1 MATAAIKLSA
11 ETACRLCRSRAVKTK
26 GQWLKAKDMNYTET
40 LDYLFTAMPSFQQVG
55 GDAYKP
61 GLERIAEFCRTIGNP
76 QRSYFVI
83 HIAGTNGK
91 GSVSNMLAAVLQ
103 QAGYQTGLFTSPHL
117 TDFRE
122 RIRVNGEMIPKQKVV
137 NFVDRYKAEMERLQ
151 LSFFE
156 MTTAMAFDY
165 FAQSDVEV
173 AVIETGLGGRLD
185 ATNIVQPLI
194 SVITNI
200 GLEHTEYL
208 GNSLPKIAREKGG
221 IIKKCTPV
229 VVGEKNPN
237 YNLVLEEIA
246 EDLRSE
252 LIYANEAFTLED
264 SYYEDDKQVV
274 TMTRTRDGYPYQLR
288 LDLLGE
294 YQRQNLVTAA
304 SVLDK
309 LHEATPLSISRRAF
323 VEGVREVSKLTSFR
337 GRWQVLSQEPLVVC
351 DTGHNEHGIAE
362 VAKQL
367 ASRTNS
373 GKLFCVMGF
382 CGDKEFDKMVALM
395 PKDAHY
401 IFTQASIRRAASL
414 DKISEVATSLSLDFE
429 IAETVAEA
437 MAKAQSQL
445 SAEDMLFVG
454 GSTFVVAE
462 ALNL

>member
-1 MATAAIKLSA
+1 
-11 ETACRLCRSRAVKTK
+11 
-26 GQWLKAKDMNYTET
+26 MNYTET
-40 LDYLFTAMPSFQQVG
+40 LDYLFSAMPSFQQVG

-61 GLERIAEFCRTIGNP
+61 GLERITEFCRLIGNP
-76 QRSYFVI
+76 QRNYFVI

-122 RIRVNGEMIPKQKVV
+122 RIRVNGEMISKQKVV

-173 AVIETGLGGRLD
+173 AIVETGLGGRLD
-185 ATNIVQPLI
+185 ATNIVQPIL

-208 GNSLPKIAREKGG
+208 GDSLPKIAREKGG

-229 VVGEKNPN
+229 VVGEKNPD

-246 EDLRSE
+246 NDLRADIS
-252 LIYANEAFTLED
+252 YANELFTLGECGFED
-264 SYYEDDKQVV
+264 GKQVV
-274 TMTRTRDGYPYQLR
+274 TMTRVRDGYPYQLR

-294 YQRQNLVTAA
+294 YQRQNLVTVATT
-304 SVLDK
+304 LDK

-323 VEGVREVSKLTSFR
+323 VEGVRMVSEITSFR
-337 GRWQVLSQEPLVVC
+337 GRWQVLSEEPLVVC
-351 DTGHNEHGIAE
+351 DTAHNEHGIAE

-367 ASRTNS
+367 KGRTNS
-373 GKLFCVMGF
+373 GRLLCVMGF
-382 CGDKEFDKMVALM
+382 CEDKDFSAILAQM
-395 PKDAHY
+395 PVDAHY

-414 DKISEVATSLSLDFE
+414 DKIAEVATSLGLDFE
-429 IAETVAEA
+429 MVPTVVEA
-437 MAKAQSQL
+437 LATAQKQL
-445 SAEDMLFVG
+445 TNEDMLFIG

-462 ALNL
+462 VLE

>member
-1 MATAAIKLSA
+1 
-11 ETACRLCRSRAVKTK
+11 
-26 GQWLKAKDMNYTET
+26 MNYTET
-40 LDYLFTAMPSFQQVG
+40 LDYLFSSMPSFQQVG

-61 GLERIAEFCRTIGNP
+61 GLERIAEFCRSIGNP
-76 QRSYFVI
+76 QRNYFVI
-83 HIAGTNGK
+83 HVAGTNGK
-91 GSVSNMLAAVLQ
+91 GSISNMLAAVLQ

-137 NFVDRYKAEMERLQ
+137 NFVDRYRSEMERLQ

-185 ATNIVQPLI
+185 ATNIVQPIL

-208 GNSLPKIAREKGG
+208 GDSLPKIAREKGG

-229 VVGEKNPN
+229 VVGEKNSN

-246 EDLRSE
+246 HDLRSE
-252 LIYANEAFTLED
+252 ITYAEEAFSLGECGF
-264 SYYEDDKQVV
+264 ERGKQVV
-274 TMTRTRDGYPYQLR
+274 TMTRLRDGYPYQLR

-294 YQRQNLVTAA
+294 YQRKNLVTVATA
-304 SVLDK
+304 LDK
-309 LHEATPLSISRRAF
+309 LHESTPLSISRRAF
-323 VEGVREVSKLTSFR
+323 VEGVRDVSQLTSFR
-337 GRWQVLSQEPLVVC
+337 GRWQLLSDKPLIVC
-351 DTGHNEHGIAE
+351 DTAHNEHGIAE

-367 ASRTNS
+367 QARTNS
-373 GKLFCVMGF
+373 GRLFCIMGF
-382 CGDKEFDKMVALM
+382 CEDKDFSKMLALM
-395 PKDAHY
+395 PSDAHY

-414 DKISEVATSLSLDFE
+414 EKISEVASTLNLDFE
-429 IAETVAEA
+429 LAPTVAEA
-437 MAKAQSQL
+437 LAKAHEQL
-445 SAEDMLFVG
+445 TDEDMLYIG

-462 ALNL
+462 VLE

>member
-1 MATAAIKLSA
+1 
-11 ETACRLCRSRAVKTK
+11 
-26 GQWLKAKDMNYTET
+26 MNYTET
-40 LDYLFTAMPSFQQVG
+40 LDYLFSSMPSFQQVG

-61 GLERIAEFCRTIGNP
+61 GLERIAEFCRAIGNP

-83 HIAGTNGK
+83 HVAGTNGK
-91 GSVSNMLAAVLQ
+91 GSVSNMVAAVLQ

-137 NFVDRYKAEMERLQ
+137 NFVDRYKSEMERLQ

-208 GNSLPKIAREKGG
+208 GDSLPKIAREKGG

-229 VVGEKNPN
+229 IVGEKNSN

-246 EDLRSE
+246 NDLRSE
-252 LIYANEAFTLED
+252 LTYADEAFELGECGYD
-264 SYYEDDKQVV
+264 GNKQVV

-294 YQRQNLVTAA
+294 YQRTNLATVAT
-304 SVLDK
+304 VLDT
-309 LHEATPLSISRRAF
+309 LHEKTPLSISRRAF
-323 VEGVREVSKLTSFR
+323 VEGVREVSQLTSFR
-337 GRWQVLSQEPLVVC
+337 GRWQVLSQKPLIVC
-351 DTGHNEHGIAE
+351 DTAHNEHGIAE

-367 ASRTNS
+367 HSRSNS
-373 GKLFCVMGF
+373 GKLLCVMGF
-382 CGDKEFDKMVALM
+382 CEEKDFSKMLALM
-395 PKDAHY
+395 PSDAHY
-401 IFTQASIRRAASL
+401 IFTKASIRRAASL
-414 DKISEVATSLSLDFE
+414 EKIAGVATALGLDFE
-429 IAETVAEA
+429 VVESVAEA
-437 MAKAQSQL
+437 VAKAKEIL
-445 SAEDMLFVG
+445 TEEDMLFIG

-462 ALNL
+462 ALE

>member
-1 MATAAIKLSA
+1 
-11 ETACRLCRSRAVKTK
+11 
-26 GQWLKAKDMNYTET
+26 MNYTET
-40 LDYLFTAMPSFQQVG
+40 LDYLFSSMPSFQQVG

-61 GLERIAEFCRTIGNP
+61 GLERIAEFCRAIGNP
-76 QRSYFVI
+76 QRNYFVI

-122 RIRVNGEMIPKQKVV
+122 RIRVNGEMISKQKVV
-137 NFVDRYKAEMERLQ
+137 NFVDRYKSEMERLQ

-185 ATNIVQPLI
+185 ATNIVQPILSI
-194 SVITNI
+194 ITNI

-208 GNSLPKIAREKGG
+208 GDSLPKIAREKGG

-237 YNLVLEEIA
+237 YHLVLDEIA
-246 EDLRSE
+246 SDMRSE
-252 LIYANEAFTLED
+252 ITYANEAFTLGECGFEG
-264 SYYEDDKQVV
+264 SKQVI
-274 TMTRTRDGYPYQLR
+274 TLNRTRDGYPYQLR

-294 YQRQNLVTAA
+294 YQRQNLTTVATA
-304 SVLDK
+304 LDI
-309 LHEATPLSISRRAF
+309 LHESTPLSISRRAF
-323 VEGVREVSKLTSFR
+323 VEGVRDVTQLTSFR
-337 GRWQVLSQEPLVVC
+337 GRWQVLSQKPLVMC
-351 DTGHNEHGIAE
+351 DTAHNEHGITE

-367 ASRTNS
+367 QKRTNS
-373 GKLFCVMGF
+373 GKLICVLGF
-382 CGDKEFDKMVALM
+382 CEDKDFSKMLSLL

-401 IFTQASIRRAASL
+401 IFTQASIRRAATTEAIA
-414 DKISEVATSLSLDFE
+414 KAALSLNLDYE
-429 IAETVAEA
+429 VTPTVAEA
-437 MAKAQSQL
+437 ISTAQQQL
-445 SAEDMLFVG
+445 SEDDMLFIG

-462 ALNL
+462 FLEL

>member
-1 MATAAIKLSA
+1 
-11 ETACRLCRSRAVKTK
+11 
-26 GQWLKAKDMNYTET
+26 MNYTET
-40 LDYLFTAMPSFQQVG
+40 LDYLFSSMPSFQQVG

-61 GLERIAEFCRTIGNP
+61 GLERIAEFCRSIGNP
-76 QRSYFVI
+76 QRNYFVI

-103 QAGYQTGLFTSPHL
+103 QAGYHTGLFTSPHL

-137 NFVDRYKAEMERLQ
+137 NFVDRHKAEMERLQ

-185 ATNIVQPLI
+185 ATNIVQPVI

-208 GNSLPKIAREKGG
+208 GDSLPKIAREKGG

-229 VVGEKNPN
+229 VVGEKNSN

-246 EDLRSE
+246 DDLRSE
-252 LIYANEAFTLED
+252 LIYANDAFTLGECGF
-264 SYYEDDKQVV
+264 EGNKQVV
-274 TMTRTRDGYPYQLR
+274 TLNRTRDGYPYQLR

-294 YQRQNLVTAA
+294 YQRQNLATVAA
-304 SVLDK
+304 VLDT
-309 LHEATPLSISRRAF
+309 LHETTPLSISRRAF
-323 VEGVREVSKLTSFR
+323 VEGVRDVAQLTAFR
-337 GRWQVLSQEPLVVC
+337 GRWQVLSEKPLVVC

-367 ASRTNS
+367 NGRTNS
-373 GKLFCVMGF
+373 GKLLCVMGF
-382 CGDKEFDKMVALM
+382 CEDKDFSKMLAQM
-395 PKDAHY
+395 PSDAHY
-401 IFTQASIRRAASL
+401 LFTQASIRRAASVE
-414 DKISEVATSLSLDFE
+414 KISEVATALGLDFE
-429 IAETVAEA
+429 VAQSVEEA
-437 MAKAQSQL
+437 LAKAQQQL
-445 SAEDMLFVG
+445 ADEDMLFIG

-462 ALNL
+462 ALPLFS

>member
-1 MATAAIKLSA
+1 
-11 ETACRLCRSRAVKTK
+11 
-26 GQWLKAKDMNYTET
+26 MNYTET
-40 LDYLFTAMPSFQQVG
+40 LDYLFSSMPSFQQVG

-61 GLERIAEFCRTIGNP
+61 GLERIAEFCRSIGNP
-76 QRSYFVI
+76 QRNYFVI
-83 HIAGTNGK
+83 HVAGTNGK

-103 QAGYQTGLFTSPHL
+103 QAGYHTGLFTSPHL

-173 AVIETGLGGRLD
+173 AVIEAGLGGRLD
-185 ATNIVQPLI
+185 ATNIVQPVI

-208 GNSLPKIAREKGG
+208 GDSLPKIAREKGG

-229 VVGEKNPN
+229 VVGEKNSN

-246 EDLRSE
+246 DDLRSE
-252 LIYANEAFTLED
+252 LIYADEAFTLGECGF
-264 SYYEDDKQVV
+264 EGGKQVV
-274 TMTRTRDGYPYQLR
+274 TLNRSRDGYPYRLR

-294 YQRQNLVTAA
+294 YQRQNLATVAT
-304 SVLDK
+304 VLDV
-309 LHEATPLSISRRAF
+309 LHETTPLSISRRAF
-323 VEGVREVSKLTSFR
+323 VEGVRDVCAITSFR
-337 GRWQVLSQEPLVVC
+337 GRWQVLSEKPLVVC
-351 DTGHNEHGIAE
+351 DTAHNEHGIAV

-367 ASRTNS
+367 NERTNK
-373 GKLFCVMGF
+373 GKLFCIMGF
-382 CGDKEFDKMVALM
+382 CEDKEFDKMLALM
-395 PKDAHY
+395 PNDAHY
-401 IFTQASIRRAASL
+401 IFTQASIRRAASVE
-414 DKISEVATSLSLDFE
+414 KISEVAGALGLDFE
-429 IAETVAEA
+429 VAPSVEEA
-437 MAKAQSQL
+437 LVKAQSQL
-445 SAEDMLFVG
+445 TEDDMLFIG

-462 ALNL
+462 VLDRL

>member
-1 MATAAIKLSA
+1 
-11 ETACRLCRSRAVKTK
+11 
-26 GQWLKAKDMNYTET
+26 MNYTET
-40 LDYLFTAMPSFQQVG
+40 LDYLFSSMPSFQQVG

-61 GLERIAEFCRTIGNP
+61 GLERISEFCRSIGNP
-76 QRSYFVI
+76 QRNYFVI
-83 HIAGTNGK
+83 HVAGTNGK

-137 NFVDRYKAEMERLQ
+137 NFVDRYKADMERLQ

-173 AVIETGLGGRLD
+173 AVIEAGLGGRLD

-229 VVGEKNPN
+229 IVGEKNSN

-246 EDLRSE
+246 SDLRCE
-252 LIYANEAFTLED
+252 LTYANEAFILQECCYD
-264 SYYEDDKQVV
+264 GDKQVI
-274 TMTRTRDGYPYQLR
+274 TMNRMRDHHPYQLR

-304 SVLDK
+304 AVLDK

-323 VEGVREVSKLTSFR
+323 VEGIREVSQLTSFR
-337 GRWQVLSQEPLVVC
+337 GRWQILSQEPLVVC
-351 DTGHNEHGIAE
+351 DTGHNEHGLAE

-367 ASRTNS
+367 KSRKNS
-373 GKLFCVMGF
+373 GKLICIMGF
-382 CGDKEFDKMVALM
+382 CNDKEFDKMLNLM
-395 PKDAHY
+395 PRNAHY
-401 IFTQASIRRAASL
+401 IFTQAAIRRAAPL
-414 DKISEVATSLSLDFE
+414 EKMAEVATALSLDFE
-429 IAETVAEA
+429 IAPTVEEA
-437 MAKAQSQL
+437 VTNARQQL
-445 SAEDMLFVG
+445 SKEDMLFIG

-462 ALNL
+462 ALPLF

>member
-1 MATAAIKLSA
+1 
-11 ETACRLCRSRAVKTK
+11 
-26 GQWLKAKDMNYTET
+26 MNYTET
-40 LDYLFTAMPSFQQVG
+40 LDYLFSSMPSFQQVG

-61 GLERIAEFCRTIGNP
+61 GLERISEFCRSIGNP
-76 QRSYFVI
+76 QRNYFVI
-83 HIAGTNGK
+83 HVAGTNGK

-103 QAGYQTGLFTSPHL
+103 QAGYHTGLFTSPHL

-137 NFVDRYKAEMERLQ
+137 NFVDRYKVEMERLQ

-173 AVIETGLGGRLD
+173 AVIEAGLGGRLD
-185 ATNIVQPLI
+185 ATNIVQPVI

-208 GNSLPKIAREKGG
+208 GDSWPKIAREKGG

-229 VVGEKNPN
+229 VVGEKNSS

-252 LIYANEAFTLED
+252 LIYADEAFTLGECGF
-264 SYYEDDKQVV
+264 EGGKQVV
-274 TMTRTRDGYPYQLR
+274 TLNRSRDGYPYRLR

-294 YQRQNLVTAA
+294 YQRQNLATVAT
-304 SVLDK
+304 VLDA
-309 LHEATPLSISRRAF
+309 LHETTPLSISRRAF
-323 VEGVREVSKLTSFR
+323 VEGVRDVCAITSFR
-337 GRWQVLSQEPLVVC
+337 GRWQVLSERPLVVC
-351 DTGHNEHGIAE
+351 DTAHNEHGIAE

-367 ASRTNS
+367 NERTNK
-373 GKLFCVMGF
+373 GKLFCIMGF
-382 CGDKEFDKMVALM
+382 CEDKEFDKMLALM
-395 PKDAHY
+395 PNDAHY
-401 IFTQASIRRAASL
+401 IFTQASIRRAASVE
-414 DKISEVATSLSLDFE
+414 KISEVAEALGLDFE
-429 IAETVAEA
+429 VAPSVEEA
-437 MAKAQSQL
+437 LAKAQSQL
-445 SAEDMLFVG
+445 SEDDMLFIG

-462 ALNL
+462 VLDRL

>member
-1 MATAAIKLSA
+1 
-11 ETACRLCRSRAVKTK
+11 
-26 GQWLKAKDMNYTET
+26 MNYTET
-40 LDYLFTAMPSFQQVG
+40 LDYLFSSMPSFQQVG

-61 GLERIAEFCRTIGNP
+61 GLERISEFCRSIGNP
-76 QRSYFVI
+76 QRNYFVI
-83 HIAGTNGK
+83 HVAGTNGK

-137 NFVDRYKAEMERLQ
+137 NFVDRHKAEMERLQ

-185 ATNIVQPLI
+185 ATNIVQPVI

-208 GNSLPKIAREKGG
+208 GDSLPKIAREKGG

-229 VVGEKNPN
+229 VVGEKNTN

-246 EDLRSE
+246 ADMHSE
-252 LIYANEAFTLED
+252 LIYATEAFSLGECGF
-264 SYYEDDKQVV
+264 EGDKQVV
-274 TMTRTRDGYPYQLR
+274 TLNRMRDGYPYQLR

-294 YQRQNLVTAA
+294 YQRQNLATVAT
-304 SVLDK
+304 VLDR
-309 LHEATPLSISRRAF
+309 LHEQTPLSISRRAF
-323 VEGVREVSKLTSFR
+323 VEGVREVTALTSFR
-337 GRWQVLSQEPLVVC
+337 GRWQVLSDKPLVVC
-351 DTGHNEHGIAE
+351 DTAHNEHGIAE
-362 VAKQL
+362 VTKQL
-367 ASRTNS
+367 NVRTNS
-373 GKLFCVMGF
+373 GRLLCVMGF
-382 CGDKEFDKMVALM
+382 CEDKDFSKMLAQM
-395 PKDAHY
+395 PCDAHY

-414 DKISEVATSLSLDFE
+414 EKIAEVATSLELDFE
-429 IAETVAEA
+429 VAPTVEDAL
-437 MAKAQSQL
+437 AKAKEIL
-445 SAEDMLFVG
+445 TEDDMLFVG

-462 ALNL
+462 ALPLVALFD

>member
-1 MATAAIKLSA
+1 
-11 ETACRLCRSRAVKTK
+11 
-26 GQWLKAKDMNYTET
+26 MNYTET
-40 LDYLFTAMPSFQQVG
+40 LDYLFSSMPSFQNVG

-61 GLERIAEFCRTIGNP
+61 GLERIAEFCRAIGNP
-76 QRSYFVI
+76 QRNYFII

-208 GNSLPKIAREKGG
+208 GDSLPKIAREKGG

-246 EDLRSE
+246 GDMRSE
-252 LIYANEAFTLED
+252 LTYATEAFELGEC
-264 SYYEDDKQVV
+264 YYDGNKQVV
-274 TMTRTRDGYPYQLR
+274 TMTRTRDSYPYQVR

-294 YQRQNLVTAA
+294 YQRRNLAIAA
-304 SVLDK
+304 TVLDI
-309 LHEATPLSISRRAF
+309 LHEKSPLSISRRAF
-323 VEGVREVSKLTSFR
+323 VEGVREVSQLTSFR
-337 GRWQVLSQEPLVVC
+337 GRWQVLSEKPLVVC
-351 DTGHNEHGIAE
+351 DTAHNEHGIAE

-367 ASRTNS
+367 QHRTNS
-373 GKLFCVMGF
+373 GKLLCVMGF
-382 CGDKEFDKMVALM
+382 CEDKDFSKMVALM
-395 PKDAHY
+395 PREAHY
-401 IFTQASIRRAASL
+401 IFTKASIRRAASL
-414 DKISEVATSLSLDFE
+414 EKVAEVATSFALDFE
-429 IAETVAEA
+429 LVENVAEA
-437 MAKAQSQL
+437 VAKAKEML
-445 SAEDMLFVG
+445 SEEDMLFIG

-462 ALNL
+462 ALE

>member
-1 MATAAIKLSA
+1 
-11 ETACRLCRSRAVKTK
+11 
-26 GQWLKAKDMNYTET
+26 MNYTET
-40 LDYLFTAMPSFQQVG
+40 LDYLFSSMPSFQQVG

-61 GLERIAEFCRTIGNP
+61 GLERIAEFCRSIGNP
-76 QRSYFVI
+76 QRNYFVI
-83 HIAGTNGK
+83 HVAGTNGK

-185 ATNIVQPLI
+185 ATNIVQPVI

-208 GNSLPKIAREKGG
+208 GDSLPKIAREKGG
-221 IIKKCTPV
+221 IVKKCTPV
-229 VVGEKNPN
+229 IVGEKNSN

-252 LIYANEAFTLED
+252 LIYADEAFTLGECGF
-264 SYYEDDKQVV
+264 EGGKQVV
-274 TMTRTRDGYPYQLR
+274 TLNRSRDGYPYRLR

-294 YQRQNLVTAA
+294 YQRQNLATVAT
-304 SVLDK
+304 VLDT
-309 LHEATPLSISRRAF
+309 LHETTPLSISRRAF
-323 VEGVREVSKLTSFR
+323 VEGVRDVCAITSFR
-337 GRWQVLSQEPLVVC
+337 GRWQVLSENPLVVC
-351 DTGHNEHGIAE
+351 DTAHNEHGIVE
-362 VAKQL
+362 VARQL
-367 ASRTNS
+367 KNRVNS
-373 GKLFCVMGF
+373 GKLICLMGF
-382 CGDKEFDKMVALM
+382 CEDKDFSKMLAQM
-395 PKDAHY
+395 PNDAHF
-401 IFTQASIRRAASL
+401 IFTQASIRRAASPE
-414 DKISEVATSLSLDFE
+414 KIAEVATSLNLHFE
-429 IAETVAEA
+429 VAPSVEEALA
-437 MAKAQSQL
+437 MAQKQL
-445 SAEDMLFVG
+445 GGEDILFIG

-462 ALNL
+462 VLERI

>member
-1 MATAAIKLSA
+1 
-11 ETACRLCRSRAVKTK
+11 
-26 GQWLKAKDMNYTET
+26 MNYTET
-40 LDYLFTAMPSFQQVG
+40 LDYLFSSMPSFQQVG

-61 GLERIAEFCRTIGNP
+61 GLERIAEFCRSIGNP
-76 QRSYFVI
+76 QRNYFVI
-83 HIAGTNGK
+83 HVAGTNGK

-122 RIRVNGEMIPKQKVV
+122 RIRVNGEMISKQKVV
-137 NFVDRYKAEMERLQ
+137 NFVDRYKSEMERLQ

-185 ATNIVQPLI
+185 ATNIVQPLV

-208 GNSLPKIAREKGG
+208 GDSLPKIAREKGG

-229 VVGEKNPN
+229 VVGEKNSN

-246 EDLRSE
+246 TDLRSE
-252 LIYANEAFTLED
+252 ITYADEAFALGECGF
-264 SYYEDDKQVV
+264 EEGKQVV
-274 TMTRTRDGYPYQLR
+274 TMIRVRDGYPYRLR

-294 YQRQNLVTAA
+294 YQRHNLATVAT
-304 SVLDK
+304 VLDV
-309 LHEATPLSISRRAF
+309 LHESTPLSISRRAF
-323 VEGVREVSKLTSFR
+323 VEGVRDVVGLTSFR
-337 GRWQVLSQEPLVVC
+337 GRWQVLSNRPLIVC
-351 DTGHNEHGIAE
+351 DTAHNEHGVAE

-367 ASRTNS
+367 QGRENG
-373 GKLFCVMGF
+373 GKLLCLMGF
-382 CGDKEFDKMVALM
+382 CEDKDFSKMLALM

-401 IFTQASIRRAASL
+401 IFTQASIRRAAAVE
-414 DKISEVATSLSLDFE
+414 KIAEVASALNLDFE
-429 IAETVAEA
+429 VEPSVEIALTK
-437 MAKAQSQL
+437 AKEEL
-445 SAEDMLFVG
+445 STEDMLFIG

-462 ALNL
+462 VMEKF

>member
-1 MATAAIKLSA
+1 
-11 ETACRLCRSRAVKTK
+11 
-26 GQWLKAKDMNYTET
+26 MNYTET
-40 LDYLFTAMPSFQQVG
+40 LDYLFSSMPSFQQVG

-61 GLERIAEFCRTIGNP
+61 GLERIAEFCRSIGNP
-76 QRSYFVI
+76 QRNYFVI
-83 HIAGTNGK
+83 HVAGTNGK
-91 GSVSNMLAAVLQ
+91 GSVSNMLSAVLQ

-208 GNSLPKIAREKGG
+208 GDSLPKIAREKGG
-221 IIKKCTPV
+221 IIKKCTPI
-229 VVGEKNPN
+229 VVGEKNSN

-246 EDLRSE
+246 SDLRSE
-252 LIYANEAFTLED
+252 LTYANEAFVLQEHHYD
-264 SYYEDDKQVV
+264 GNKQVV
-274 TMTRTRDGYPYQLR
+274 TMTRTRDKHPYQVR

-294 YQRQNLVTAA
+294 YQCYNLATTAT
-304 SVLDK
+304 VLDI
-309 LHEATPLSISRRAF
+309 LHEKTPLSISRRAF
-323 VEGVREVSKLTSFR
+323 VEGLREVSQLTSFR
-337 GRWQVLSQEPLVVC
+337 GRWQVLSQKPTIVC

-367 ASRTNS
+367 QNRSNS
-373 GKLFCVMGF
+373 GKLLCVMGF
-382 CGDKEFDKMVALM
+382 CEDKDFSNMLALM
-395 PKDAHY
+395 PRDAHY
-401 IFTQASIRRAASL
+401 IFTKASIRRAASL
-414 DKISEVATSLSLDFE
+414 EKITEVASSFALDFE
-429 IAETVAEA
+429 VAESVAEA
-437 MAKAQSQL
+437 VAKAKEML
-445 SAEDMLFVG
+445 TEEDMLFIG

-462 ALNL
+462 SLE